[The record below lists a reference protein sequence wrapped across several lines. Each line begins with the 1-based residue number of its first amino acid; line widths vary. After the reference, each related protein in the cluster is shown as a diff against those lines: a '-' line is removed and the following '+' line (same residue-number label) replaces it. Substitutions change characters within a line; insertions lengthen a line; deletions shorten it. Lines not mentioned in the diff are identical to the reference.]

1 MLQVTTLPA
10 GGERGKGAYE
20 PIRCCCHTRLF
31 DATEEANGAVKIQI
45 KCKDCNAYT
54 VLMYRPDKQ
63 QS

>member
-10 GGERGKGAYE
+10 GDTRGHGTYE

-31 DATEEANGAVKIQI
+31 DVTEEANGSVKIQI
-45 KCKDCNAYT
+45 KCKDCNAFT

-63 QS
+63 